1 MTKKNSINYLVI
13 KKYLKILDKKF
24 FFSFIVLLKSIFS
37 INFLKK
43 NIFFFLIKKKFIYQ
57 NYSFLNNST
66 NELSRLFEKYESD
79 KSYPH
84 SYSNFYYNLFNHC
97 KNEIKL
103 IFECGIGSNNPLIP
117 SNMTIDGKPGA
128 SLRAWRDYFV
138 NGIVYGA
145 DIDKNILFE
154 EDRIKT
160 FYVDQTDLSSIENL
174 WRNVKKNNFD
184 LIIDDGLHTYKAA
197 STFFEASFNNLKKG
211 GIYIIEDVNFLYI
224 EKLSNFL
231 SKYNAEV
238 VILNRNYLKSIDNN
252 LILIRKN

>member
-1 MTKKNSINYLVI
+1 MTKKFYKSISNNKMFKILYKKINSFFFTL
-13 KKYLKILDKKF
+13 LKINLFYKF
-24 FFSFIVLLKSIFS
+24 L
-37 INFLKK
+37 
-43 NIFFFLIKKKFIYQ
+43 KKKFIYQ
-57 NYSFLNNST
+57 NCSFINNST
-66 NELSRLFEKYESD
+66 NELSRLFEKYGSD

-84 SYSNFYYNLFNHC
+84 SYSIFYYNLFDHC

-117 SNMTIDGKPGA
+117 SNMSINGKPGA

-138 NGIVYGA
+138 NSVVYGA

-174 WRNVKKNNFD
+174 WRNVQQNNFD

-197 STFFEASFNNLKKG
+197 STFFESSFNNLKKG
-211 GIYIIEDVNFLYI
+211 GIYIIEDVNFIYI

-231 SKYNAEV
+231 SKYNTEV
-238 VILNRNYLKSIDNN
+238 IILNRKYLKNIDNN

>member
-1 MTKKNSINYLVI
+1 MTKKFYKSISNNKMFKILYKKINSFFFTL
-13 KKYLKILDKKF
+13 LKINLFYKF
-24 FFSFIVLLKSIFS
+24 F
-37 INFLKK
+37 
-43 NIFFFLIKKKFIYQ
+43 KKKFIYQ
-57 NYSFLNNST
+57 NCSFINNST
-66 NELSRLFEKYESD
+66 NELSRLFEKYGSD

-84 SYSNFYYNLFNHC
+84 SYSTFYYNLFDHC

-117 SNMTIDGKPGA
+117 SNMSINGKPGA

-138 NGIVYGA
+138 NSVVYGA

-174 WRNVKKNNFD
+174 WRNVQQNNFD

-197 STFFEASFNNLKKG
+197 STFFESSFNNLKKG
-211 GIYIIEDVNFLYI
+211 GIYIIEDVNFIYI

-231 SKYNAEV
+231 SKYNTEV
-238 VILNRNYLKSIDNN
+238 IILNRKYLKNIDNN